1 LNEQHGIS
9 VAVLSRNQ
17 EDVESVNVT
26 LRSSGHAAHCH
37 WVADPASFDE
47 LLGGDSIELVV
58 LYKDHYADEI
68 RQVVRQKD
76 AYQPELP
83 VIVVQPEID
92 EPAIQAAM
100 KEGARDL
107 VSANRRSRWLAVME
121 RELRAL
127 RLERALNSTV
137 NAANEYKR
145 QLHDYM
151 ERSESAIAYAQD
163 GIITSA
169 NSAWVELFQAASE
182 DEVAGLPLMDSFETE
197 SHAAIKGALVATMK
211 GKWQSGDKLDA
222 KARTSRGEAS
232 KLELCFQQ
240 VEFEDGPHI
249 QVEIALRAAVVEEPT
264 KLVHDALKRDP
275 TTLFYHRQQFL
286 ERLQK
291 RTSKKLASGMH
302 ILACIQPDH
311 FSTIQKDVG
320 IVASEEILALLAEQV
335 RSRLHPRDFAG
346 RFEGTA
352 LMVLLERGNEND
364 AQVWGQQLIDH
375 IREYEFRINDQV
387 VHITCT
393 IGICAVTGVFNT
405 LEEQIAA
412 VMAAKREGRAA
423 GGNTVCLNDTDNE
436 DTRLRRFDAIWVKHI
451 RSALM
456 DNRFRLAHLPIAGLR
471 SESGAMFDMLVRM
484 LDEQGNSV
492 LPSEFLPAAER
503 NNLMK
508 TIDRWILTASMDF
521 CAEEKADKVFVRL
534 SRQSLKD
541 GTLAEWVKQ
550 EIGKRRISASNV
562 CLQIAERDAAKHIK
576 LAQTLAADVRKA
588 GIGFA
593 LAHYGVDKNRL
604 QILDMLKPDFIKID
618 GELMHSLTGDTE
630 MQENVRALAAAA
642 DERGIMTIAERVENA
657 NAMAVLFQL
666 GVHFM
671 QGHYVHEPEVVL
683 AEPPSVATNSYDAI
697 VNN

>member
-1 LNEQHGIS
+1 MNEQHGIS
-9 VAVLSRNQ
+9 VAVLSRSQ

-37 WVADPASFDE
+37 WVADPAQFDE
-47 LLGGDSIELVV
+47 LLSADSIELII
-58 LYKDHYADEI
+58 LYKDNYADEV
-68 RQVVRQKD
+68 RQVVRQKN

-92 EPAIQAAM
+92 EAAIQAAM

-107 VSANRRSRWLAVME
+107 VSSNRRSRWLAVME

-151 ERSESAIAYAQD
+151 ERSESAIAYTQE
-163 GIITSA
+163 GIVTSA
-169 NSAWVELFQAASE
+169 NSAWVELFQRASE

-197 SHAAIKGALVATMK
+197 SHAAIKGALIATTK

-222 KARTSRGEAS
+222 KARTSLGESS

-240 VEFEDGPHI
+240 VEFEDGPHVQI
-249 QVEIALRAAVVEEPT
+249 EIALRAAVVEEPT

-286 ERLQK
+286 ERMQK
-291 RTSKKLASGMH
+291 RASKKLASGMY

-311 FSTIQKDVG
+311 FSTVQQDVG
-320 IVASEEILALLAEQV
+320 ILASEDILAQLAEQV

-346 RFEGTA
+346 RFEGTT

-364 AQVWGQQLIDH
+364 AEVWGQQLIDS
-375 IREYEFRINDQV
+375 IREYAFKIDKQT
-387 VHITCT
+387 VHLTCT
-393 IGICAVTGVFNT
+393 IGICAVSGVFNS
-405 LEEQIAA
+405 LEELIAA
-412 VMAAKREGRAA
+412 VVAAKQEGRTA
-423 GGNTVCLNDTDNE
+423 GGNTVYLNDTDNA

-471 SESGAMFDMLVRM
+471 SEAGAMFDMLVRM

-508 TIDRWILTASMDF
+508 TIDRWIITASIDF
-521 CAEEKADKVFVRL
+521 CLEEKADRVFVRL

-541 GTLAEWVKQ
+541 ASLAEWVKQ
-550 EIGKRRISASNV
+550 EVARRGISASSI

-576 LAQTLAADVRKA
+576 LAQSLAEDMRKA

-593 LAHYGVDKNRL
+593 ITHYGVDKSRL
-604 QILDMLKPDFIKID
+604 QILDMLKPDYIKID
-618 GELMHSLTGDTE
+618 GELMHSLTSDTDL
-630 MQENVRALAAAA
+630 QENVRALAAAA
-642 DERGIMTIAERVENA
+642 EKRGILTIAERVENA

-683 AEPPSVATNSYDAI
+683 AEPPSVATNSYDS
-697 VNN
+697 VVSN